1 MQRLLNP
8 VYKTLLC
15 DLKMQKQWILGLS
28 LINRHKSRTV
38 LWDHRLIQIFE
49 KVPSALWTKT
59 TGDQSSPR
67 GTASPCTT
75 QNWECAPHC
84 VIIII
89 LWHQTNWRVKN
100 LSWLFWGSSTLVR
113 CWWENVACQ
122 EPSSW
127 AYKIL
132 PPNYVRM
139 PGQLSII
146 IATER
151 VIFVNIWVY
160 VTFFMHNIIAR
171 FFFQASISSRLHSS
185 QVFPWQ
191 NKYSIEHYIL
201 VIKVMGGM
209 MGHNWGCKVTSELSS
224 ISVQQPTIGTYLW
237 ATETPSF
244 QCNEL

>member
-8 VYKTLLC
+8 VYKTLRC

-113 CWWENVACQ
+113 CWWENVGCQ
-122 EPSSW
+122 KPSSW
-127 AYKIL
+127 AYEFL

-151 VIFVNIWVY
+151 VIFLKIWPRVEFISLSSCTILLQEFFSRPAFPLGYTQVKCSPDKVNIQVSI
-160 VTFFMHNIIAR
+160 TF
-171 FFFQASISSRLHSS
+171 
-185 QVFPWQ
+185 W
-191 NKYSIEHYIL
+191 
-201 VIKVMGGM
+201 
-209 MGHNWGCKVTSELSS
+209 
-224 ISVQQPTIGTYLW
+224 
-237 ATETPSF
+237 
-244 QCNEL
+244 